1 MRDQIFPD
9 VWSLVI
15 RTEEAQT
22 DYNVTG
28 DFIQKQNDS
37 IVWQENIGLLKEF
50 SRVTYCLGFPLW
62 RLRKKS

>member
-22 DYNVTG
+22 DYNMAR

-50 SRVTYCLGFPLW
+50 SRVSLIV
-62 RLRKKS
+62 